1 MNADVPQTHASLT
14 KHSAPHNQEL
24 RGRMSTVT
32 RANHQFTLMR
42 RSTTR
47 ILSFILRFAIL
58 GLASAFVLS
67 LLAPGMVDR
76 LRGKPSSA
84 PLSDSGRPPAHVVS
98 PHAEGP
104 VSYSDAVSRA
114 APAVVSIY
122 ANKITTV
129 RQYRIVPDPVTRR
142 LFGAIAA
149 GPAFKKQEHSLG
161 SGVVFSADG
170 YVLTNNHV
178 ISGADDIQVLLSDGR
193 VALARVI
200 GADADTDLAVLKI
213 DATDLPTIAVANRG
227 DVNVGDVV
235 LAIGNPFGVGK
246 TVTMGIVSATGR
258 QLRLSAYEDFIQT
271 DAAINFGNSGGAL
284 VNALGEL
291 VGINTAVY
299 RNAGGDGHGGGA
311 QQSNAEGIG
320 FAIPVSTAKAVLD
333 QIITHGMVIR
343 GWFGAE
349 YADISAISAGTPDT
363 TPLQRGVVVFEVSP
377 GGPADIAGLHR
388 GDILLKL
395 DGEGII
401 DQADLRSHEAAL
413 TPGTIVKLEGLRGGA
428 PFAIEIT
435 LTQRPQNTVRGT

>member
-1 MNADVPQTHASLT
+1 
-14 KHSAPHNQEL
+14 
-24 RGRMSTVT
+24 
-32 RANHQFTLMR
+32 MR
-42 RSTTR
+42 RATIRT
-47 ILSFILRFAIL
+47 LSFILRFTVL
-58 GLASAFVLS
+58 GLALAFVAS
-67 LLAPGMVDR
+67 LIAPSLVNR
-76 LRGKPSSA
+76 LRGDSPVVTAGTPPRPAA
-84 PLSDSGRPPAHVVS
+84 PVS
-98 PHAEGP
+98 HSEGP

-114 APAVVSIY
+114 SPAVVSIY
-122 ANKITTV
+122 ANKMTTV
-129 RQYRIVPDPVTRR
+129 RQYRIIPDPVTRR

-149 GPAFKKQEHSLG
+149 GPAYRKQEHSLG

-193 VALARVI
+193 VSQARVI

-213 DATDLPTIAVANRG
+213 EAANLPTIEVADRG

-299 RNAGGDGHGGGA
+299 RNAGGDARNGSS
-311 QQSNAEGIG
+311 QKNNAEGIG

-333 QIITHGMVIR
+333 QIISHGMVIR
-343 GWFGAE
+343 GWFGLE
-349 YADISAISAGTPDT
+349 YADLSAISAGTPST
-363 TPLQRGVVVFEVSP
+363 TPLQRGVIVTEVLP
-377 GGPADIAGLHR
+377 GGPGDSAGLRR

-395 DGEGII
+395 DGEDIV
-401 DQADLRSHEAAL
+401 DLPDLRSHEAAL
-413 TPGTIVKLEGLRGGA
+413 APGKIARLDGLRNGV
-428 PFAIEIT
+428 PLSVELT
-435 LTQRPQNTVRGT
+435 LMQRPQNAVTGT

>member
-1 MNADVPQTHASLT
+1 
-14 KHSAPHNQEL
+14 
-24 RGRMSTVT
+24 
-32 RANHQFTLMR
+32 MR
-42 RSTTR
+42 RATIHT
-47 ILSFILRFAIL
+47 LSFILRFAIL
-58 GLASAFVLS
+58 GLAFAFLLS
-67 LLAPGMVDR
+67 LVAPTLVSR
-76 LRGKPSSA
+76 LRGERANASQNVAPIQQAPVAMPSQH
-84 PLSDSGRPPAHVVS
+84 G
-98 PHAEGP
+98 EGP

-114 APAVVSIY
+114 SPAVVSIY

-129 RQYRIVPDPVTRR
+129 RQYRIIPDPVTRR

-149 GPAFKKQEHSLG
+149 GPAYKKQEHSLG

-178 ISGADDIQVLLSDGR
+178 INGADDIQVLLSDGR
-193 VALARVI
+193 VSLARVI

-213 DATDLPTIAVANRG
+213 DASELPTIAVANRG

-299 RNAGGDGHGGGA
+299 RNAGGDGRNGN
-311 QQSNAEGIG
+311 QQQNNAEGIG

-333 QIITHGMVIR
+333 QIISHGMVIR
-343 GWFGAE
+343 GWFGIE
-349 YADISAISAGTPDT
+349 YSDLSAITAGTPAT
-363 TPLQRGVVVFEVSP
+363 TPLQRGVVVIEVLP
-377 GGPADIAGLHR
+377 GGPGDAAGVRR

-395 DGEGII
+395 DGEDII

-413 TPGTIVKLEGLRGGA
+413 APGTVARLDGLRNGT
-428 PFAIEIT
+428 PLSIELT
-435 LTQRPQNTVRGT
+435 LMQRPQNTVSGT

>member
-1 MNADVPQTHASLT
+1 
-14 KHSAPHNQEL
+14 
-24 RGRMSTVT
+24 MSTIT
-32 RANHQFTLMR
+32 RANRQFTLMR
-42 RSTTR
+42 RPTTR
-47 ILSFILRFAIL
+47 ILSFILRFSVL
-58 GLASAFVLS
+58 GLALAFVLS
-67 LLAPGMVDR
+67 LLAPGIVDR
-76 LRGKPSSA
+76 LRGEKAVATRSEPARNLPSAGSA
-84 PLSDSGRPPAHVVS
+84 HS
-98 PHAEGP
+98 EGP
-104 VSYSDAVSRA
+104 VSYADAVSRA

-129 RQYRIVPDPVTRR
+129 RQFRIVPDPVTRR

-149 GPAFKKQEHSLG
+149 GPAYKKQEHSLG

-193 VALARVI
+193 VAQARVI

-213 DATDLPTIAVANRG
+213 DASDLPTIAVADRG

-299 RNAGGDGHGGGA
+299 RNAGGDTRGGGSP
-311 QQSNAEGIG
+311 QNNAEGIG

-333 QIITHGMVIR
+333 QIISHGMVIR

-349 YADISAISAGTPDT
+349 YADVSALSAGTPET
-363 TPLQRGVVVFEVSP
+363 TPLQRGVVVVEVLP
-377 GGPADIAGLHR
+377 GGPADNAGLRR
-388 GDILLKL
+388 GDLLLKL
-395 DGEGII
+395 DAEEII

-413 TPGTIVKLEGLRGGA
+413 APGTTAHLSGLRGGT
-428 PFAIEIT
+428 PFSVEIT
-435 LTQRPQNTVRGT
+435 LMQRPQITASGT

>member
-1 MNADVPQTHASLT
+1 MRNA
-14 KHSAPHNQEL
+14 
-24 RGRMSTVT
+24 
-32 RANHQFTLMR
+32 
-42 RSTTR
+42 TTR
-47 ILSFILRFAIL
+47 TLTFVLRFVIL
-58 GLASAFVLS
+58 GLAIAFVLS
-67 LLAPGMVDR
+67 LAAPALVEH
-76 LRGKPSSA
+76 LRGSAPVEPSSA
-84 PLSDSGRPPAHVVS
+84 TARVQPVASAHG
-98 PHAEGP
+98 EGP
-104 VSYSDAVSRA
+104 VSYSDAVTRA

-149 GPAFKKQEHSLG
+149 GPSYKKQEHSLG

-178 ISGADDIQVLLSDGR
+178 INGADDIQVLLSDGR
-193 VALARVI
+193 VAQARVI
-200 GADADTDLAVLKI
+200 GADSDTDLAVLKI
-213 DATDLPTIAVANRG
+213 DAADLPTIAVADRG

-299 RNAGGDGHGGGA
+299 RNAGGDVRSGTA
-311 QQSNAEGIG
+311 QQNAEGIG
-320 FAIPVSTAKAVLD
+320 FAIPVATAKAVLD
-333 QIITHGMVIR
+333 QIISHGMVIR

-349 YADISAISAGTPDT
+349 YADPGAVNPASAGV
-363 TPLQRGVVVFEVSP
+363 QKGVIVLEVLP
-377 GGPADIAGLHR
+377 GGPADTAGIR
-388 GDILLKL
+388 SGDVLLKL
-395 DGEGII
+395 DGEDIV

-413 TPGTIVKLEGLRGGA
+413 APGKSARLDVQREGKS
-428 PFAIEIT
+428 FSVE
-435 LTQRPQNTVRGT
+435 LTMMQRPTNTIAGT

>member
-1 MNADVPQTHASLT
+1 
-14 KHSAPHNQEL
+14 
-24 RGRMSTVT
+24 MSTLT
-32 RANHQFTLMR
+32 RASHQFTLMR
-42 RSTTR
+42 RSTAPT
-47 ILSFILRFAIL
+47 LNFILRFAIL
-58 GLASAFVLS
+58 GLAIAFVLS
-67 LLAPGMVDR
+67 LFAPGMVER
-76 LRGKPSSA
+76 MRGEASKTTHSQSGQTPPRPVSA
-84 PLSDSGRPPAHVVS
+84 HT
-98 PHAEGP
+98 EGP
-104 VSYSDAVSRA
+104 VSYADAVSRA

-149 GPAFKKQEHSLG
+149 GPAYKKQEHSLG

-213 DATDLPTIAVANRG
+213 DASDLPTIAVANRG

-299 RNAGGDGHGGGA
+299 RNAGGDGRGGA
-311 QQSNAEGIG
+311 SQQNNAEGIG

-333 QIITHGMVIR
+333 QIISHGMVVR

-349 YADISAISAGTPDT
+349 YADISALSAGTPET
-363 TPLQRGVVVFEVSP
+363 TPLQRGVVVFEVLP
-377 GGPADIAGLHR
+377 GGPAENAGLRR

-395 DGEGII
+395 DGEDIS
-401 DQADLRSHEAAL
+401 DQAELRSHEAAL
-413 TPGTIVKLEGLRGGA
+413 APGTTARIEGLRSGT
-428 PFAIEIT
+428 PFSLEIT
-435 LTQRPQNTVRGT
+435 LMQRPQNTVSGT

>member
-1 MNADVPQTHASLT
+1 M
-14 KHSAPHNQEL
+14 SAIA
-24 RGRMSTVT
+24 
-32 RANHQFTLMR
+32 RANQQFTLMR

-47 ILSFILRFAIL
+47 ILSFVLRFAIL
-58 GLASAFVLS
+58 GLAIAFVLS
-67 LLAPGMVDR
+67 LLAPGIVDR
-76 LRGKPSSA
+76 LRGETSSVAQGA
-84 PLSDSGRPPAHVVS
+84 PGKIPAHTAS
-98 PHAEGP
+98 AHAEGS
-104 VSYSDAVSRA
+104 VSYADAVGRA

-122 ANKITTV
+122 ANKITMV
-129 RQYRIVPDPVTRR
+129 RRYRIVPDPLTQR
-142 LFGAIAA
+142 LFSAIAA
-149 GPAFKKQEHSLG
+149 GPAFPKPEHSLG

-178 ISGADDIQVLLSDGR
+178 ISGAADIQVLLSDGR

-213 DATDLPTIAVANRG
+213 DASNLPTIAVADRG

-284 VNALGEL
+284 VNTLGEL

-299 RNAGGDGHGGGA
+299 RNAGGDGQSGNT
-311 QQSNAEGIG
+311 QQNAEGIG
-320 FAIPVSTAKAVLD
+320 FAIPVRTAKAVLD
-333 QIITHGMVIR
+333 QIISYGMVIR

-349 YADISAISAGTPDT
+349 YADISALSAGTPGT
-363 TPLQRGVVVFEVSP
+363 TPLQRGVVVAEVLP
-377 GGPADIAGLHR
+377 GGAADVSGLRR

-395 DGEGII
+395 NGEDII

-413 TPGTIVKLEGLRGGA
+413 APGTTVNLEGLRAGT
-428 PFAIEIT
+428 PLSVEISVM
-435 LTQRPQNTVRGT
+435 QRPQNTVSKT